1 LYSPG
6 ATRFRVFT
14 TAATDSSHV
23 YVSMC
28 DAGSI
33 ADINAAD
40 NNINGGGGSGIPADT
55 LVADLPTAFSAGPT
69 QPNGEPPNQ
78 NPILLLTWQ

>member
-28 DAGSI
+28 DAGAI
-33 ADINAAD
+33 ADVITTGNNA
-40 NNINGGGGSGIPADT
+40 NGSGGSATPFDT
-55 LVADLPTAFSAGPT
+55 LITDLPTAFSNGVV
-69 QPNGEPPNQ
+69 QSNGEPPNQ
-78 NPILLLTWQ
+78 NPIFLLTGP